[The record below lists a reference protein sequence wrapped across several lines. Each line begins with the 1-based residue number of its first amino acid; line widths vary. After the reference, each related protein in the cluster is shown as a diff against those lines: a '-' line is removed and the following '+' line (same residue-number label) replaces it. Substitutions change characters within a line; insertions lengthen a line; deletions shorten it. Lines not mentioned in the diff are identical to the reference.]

1 MQWMAR
7 GSNGGYFEMMVG
19 LPRTPA
25 HYYQS
30 LSSPSLAPNPP
41 PLRISTCPILKK
53 YPPLLLLSAWTSSK
67 PPPSLFSSNLLSS
80 GAHQVATTPMYLFS
94 AHCSV
99 CTTDTPCIVC
109 VRLHYLYTD
118 LSIPHPPICPYY
130 PAAQPRV
137 IALLI
142 ISTQTANF
150 KLVSSVFS
158 QYAKLKIIPPAHH
171 TTSQFPWLQF
181 LHHNRNVVSHHT

>member
-1 MQWMAR
+1 M
-7 GSNGGYFEMMVG
+7 SNPQKVSSPPPPVSLDIFKTS
-19 LPRTPA
+19 PDPP
-25 HYYQS
+25 
-30 LSSPSLAPNPP
+30 LSSPQISSLVVLIRWPR
-41 PLRISTCPILKK
+41 PLCI
-53 YPPLLLLSAWTSSK
+53 Y
-67 PPPSLFSSNLLSS
+67 SLPT
-80 GAHQVATTPMYLFS
+80 AQ
-94 AHCSV
+94 

-150 KLVSSVFS
+150 KLFSSVSS
-158 QYAKLKIIPPAHH
+158 QYSKLKIIPLAHH
-171 TTSQFPWLQF
+171 TTPA
-181 LHHNRNVVSHHT
+181 NSHGCNFCTTTAM

>member
-94 AHCSV
+94 AQCVQTHRVLSV
-99 CTTDTPCIVC
+99 CASIIYTRI
-109 VRLHYLYTD
+109 YLY
-118 LSIPHPPICPYY
+118 LIPLFVPITP
-130 PAAQPRV
+130 QPN
-137 IALLI
+137 
-142 ISTQTANF
+142 QE
-150 KLVSSVFS
+150 
-158 QYAKLKIIPPAHH
+158 
-171 TTSQFPWLQF
+171 
-181 LHHNRNVVSHHT
+181 

>member
-99 CTTDTPCIVC
+99 YTDTPCIVC
-109 VRLHYLYTD
+109 VLPP
-118 LSIPHPPICPYY
+118 LSIHGSIYTSSPYLSLL
-130 PAAQPRV
+130 PRSPTKSNC
-137 IALLI
+137 ALDHFHSNCQL
-142 ISTQTANF
+142 
-150 KLVSSVFS
+150 
-158 QYAKLKIIPPAHH
+158 
-171 TTSQFPWLQF
+171 
-181 LHHNRNVVSHHT
+181 

>member
-67 PPPSLFSSNLLSS
+67 PPPLSS
-80 GAHQVATTPMYLFS
+80 PQISSLVVLIRWPRPLCIYSLPTAQSVQTHRVL
-94 AHCSV
+94 SV
-99 CTTDTPCIVC
+99 CASIIYTRI
-109 VRLHYLYTD
+109 YLY
-118 LSIPHPPICPYY
+118 LIPLFVPITP
-130 PAAQPRV
+130 QPN
-137 IALLI
+137 
-142 ISTQTANF
+142 QE
-150 KLVSSVFS
+150 
-158 QYAKLKIIPPAHH
+158 
-171 TTSQFPWLQF
+171 
-181 LHHNRNVVSHHT
+181 